1 METVA
6 IQIPASL
13 FAAIYAKYQNETR
26 LVVTECLNQL
36 LEEEPSNE
44 EMKRIKTQ
52 HFTRPGAGTV
62 TGRVWEIAD
71 QILNK
76 TGRKDRSAVVEI
88 CIQEGINMNTA
99 NTQYSHWRNAVIE
112 SGESS

>member
-13 FAAIYAKYQNETR
+13 FADIYNRYQNDSR
-26 LVVTECLNQL
+26 IRIIECLNQL
-36 LEEEPSNE
+36 LEEEPSSE
-44 EMKRIKTQ
+44 DKKRIKTL
-52 HFTRPGAGTV
+52 HYSRPGEGTT

-71 QILNK
+71 QLLNE
-76 TGRKDRSAVVEI
+76 TGQKDRSAIVAA

-112 SGESS
+112 SGE